1 MKKKKKNFL
10 FWGSKLK
17 YLRDAD
23 SISQAQLAR
32 ELETTRNTISNLERG
47 IYQPTVEILMRIM
60 QYFQLQI
67 DEIVYEV
74 NHEE

>member
-1 MKKKKKNFL
+1 MKTKKKNFL

-47 IYQPTVEILMRIM
+47 IHQPTVEILMRIM
-60 QYFQLQI
+60 QYFQLEI

-74 NHEE
+74 